1 MNNIIP
7 HKNKIIEDML
17 NLYENIDKTNQYDRE
32 LNDIDEDIKIIED
45 KKTMALDLIFNGELK
60 KEELKVQFEKY
71 ENDIK
76 KLMNK
81 KQEILKQMEIL
92 NESHDNIDKMSKSI
106 QEEIDGGSLED
117 FIRKFVDEIIV
128 SKINDDRYNIKLD
141 IYLNLFGE
149 EKSRIKGARYI
160 DGATDDDIIYLENQE
175 CLTIENLR
183 ADCKKNNFTYSVY
196 VETL

>member
-1 MNNIIP
+1 M
-7 HKNKIIEDML
+7 E
-17 NLYENIDKTNQYDRE
+17 
-32 LNDIDEDIKIIED
+32 
-45 KKTMALDLIFNGELK
+45 LDLIFNGELK

-149 EKSRIKGARYI
+149 EKSRIKGARHI